1 MYFKL
6 KDKNFKEN
14 KVEYNLKQNDEIT
27 TQIIIQ
33 KIVDLSS
40 NLYHENIDCIDA
52 SFKLDEI
59 LDDLIKY
66 N

>member
-1 MYFKL
+1 MIFKL
-6 KDKNFKEN
+6 RDKNFKEN
-14 KVEYNLKQNDEIT
+14 KVEYDLIQNDEIT

-40 NLYHENIDCIDA
+40 SLYHENIDCIDA

-59 LDDLIKY
+59 LDDLIES

>member
-14 KVEYNLKQNDEIT
+14 KVEFNLKQNDEIT

-40 NLYHENIDCIDA
+40 NLYLESIDCIDA
-52 SFKLDEI
+52 SFELNEI

>member
-33 KIVDLSS
+33 KLVDLSS
-40 NLYHENIDCIDA
+40 SLYLESIDCIDA

-59 LDDLIKY
+59 LDDLIEY